1 MGKISMPGIVSK
13 LVAPVAGIQAV
24 TLAVGSIVK
33 LRENGTP
40 VNYIV
45 VNQGIP
51 GGSSLYDASCDGTW
65 LLRQTI
71 LKSTVWS
78 AGKTNKYST
87 SAIKQLS
94 MPSFDPEVKSVIK
107 TVKIPFCDGGG
118 NSTVLSGAN
127 GYSCQAFLLSGYE
140 IGLTNGPVQNFPL
153 DGSKLS
159 YFSFGEFDSKRIANG
174 NWWTRSPYILGG
186 NTLQAVLANT
196 SGGYGIP
203 EVSNSNGIRP
213 ALILPSDVLF
223 DDNMN
228 FMGVP

>member
-1 MGKISMPGIVSK
+1 MGKISMPGIVPK
-13 LVAPVAGIQAV
+13 LVAPVAGILAGA
-24 TLAVGSIVK
+24 LAVGSIVK

-45 VNQGIP
+45 VNQGLP
-51 GGSSLYDASCDGTW
+51 SSMYDASCNGTW

-94 MPSFDPEVKSVIK
+94 MPSYDPEVKSVIK
-107 TVKIPFCDGGG
+107 TAKIPFCDGGG

-127 GYSCQAFLLSGYE
+127 GYSCQVFLLSGYE
-140 IGLTNGPVQNFPL
+140 IGFTNGFASTFPL

-159 YFSFGEFDSKRIANG
+159 YFSFEEFDSKRIANG
-174 NWWTRSPYILGG
+174 NWWTRSPYVLGG

-203 EVSNSNGIRP
+203 EVRNSNGIRP

-228 FMGVP
+228 FMGVS